1 MRVVA
6 VVPVKATSDRVQA
19 KNFREF
25 YEGKSLFDLLLQKLI
40 ASSEIDQVYVSSNA
54 SDLKNK
60 VENSGAR
67 FIEREDTFCNNEV
80 PWSDVIAHV
89 ADSVPEDDDVV
100 LLWCHTTSPL
110 FDNYDKAVQKYMQE
124 SRENDYDGL
133 VAVARLSEFVVSEK
147 RQPLNYSWG
156 PWHRY
161 SQYLDKMYVITGGL
175 FIAKKEEMV
184 RNRYVISKNPYFFEV
199 SQLEAIDVDTQY
211 DFELAKILMKNRE
224 HLESYS

>member
-25 YEGKSLFDLLLQKLI
+25 YEGKSLFDLLLDKLL

-54 SDLKNK
+54 IDLKDR
-60 VENSGAR
+60 VESSGAR
-67 FIEREDTFCNNEV
+67 FVQREDALCNNEV

-89 ADSVPEDDDVV
+89 AESIPEENDVP

-110 FDNYDKAVQKYMQE
+110 FGDYDNAVRKYMQE
-124 SRENDYDGL
+124 SGEGEYDGL
-133 VAVARLSEFVVSEK
+133 VAVAKLSEFVVSEK

-156 PWHRY
+156 PWHKY
-161 SQYLDKMYVITGGL
+161 SQYLDKLYAITGGL
-175 FIAKKEEMV
+175 FIAQKQEMI

-199 SQLEAIDVDTQY
+199 SPLEAIDVDTQY

-224 HLESYS
+224 HLESHT